1 MFSQKIFSFNFFN
14 FKVFILFIFFNYR
27 YVLEF
32 YLLLKND
39 LMNINILILYGIR
52 KKLCII
58 LLIQNM
64 DFVYYYEKQMY
75 YDIRY
80 KYVY

>member
-14 FKVFILFIFFNYR
+14 FKVFILFIFFNYW